1 MTETKKHVS
10 AKERA
15 KDIALLSSEGLGSRD
30 VAREMGISH
39 QRVCQIAERFSIPLA
54 RAGSRRFGLYIA
66 DRRARLIMKLA
77 KEAKVSPA
85 TMIER
90 ATRIVF
96 DDGED
101 QARKRLGKL
110 SVPAGTYNK
119 AGRP

>member
-1 MTETKKHVS
+1 MSEPKKTMS

-15 KDIALLSSEGLGSRD
+15 KDIALLTSEGLGSRE
-30 VAREMGISH
+30 VAREIGISH

-110 SVPAGTYNK
+110 IVPATTYQK